1 MPPTQ
6 PNHPPLRCRCRLF
19 RSPRSAKS
27 RRKKHFGRSPLL
39 GRPPTFLEQSN
50 DPPLYPPGNGL
61 DLGAADP
68 VQDLV
73 RDRGA
78 CGGRPCRA
86 RHDSQGGRQNG
97 LGQGHKDATFDVARI
112 DEIERETKHDVI
124 AFLTHLAEIVGPEA
138 RFVHQGMTSSDV
150 LDTCLNVQ
158 LTRAADLL
166 LADLDKVL
174 AALKKRALEHK
185 MTPTIGRSHG
195 IHAEP
200 VTFGLKLAYAYAEF
214 SRARERLIAARKE
227 VATCA
232 ISGAVG
238 TFAQIDP
245 RVEQH
250 VANAMGLVPEP
261 ISTQVIP
268 RDRHAMYFSTLGV
281 IASSVERFAVEIR
294 HMQRTEVL
302 EAEEFF
308 SEGQKGS
315 SAMPHKRNPV
325 LSENLT
331 GLSRMVRAYVTPA
344 LENVVLWHERDIS
357 HSSAER
363 MMGPDATVTLDFA
376 LVRLAGL
383 IDKLLVYPANMQKNL
398 DRLGGLVHS
407 QRVLLALTQKG
418 ASREDAYKLVQRNAM
433 PVWRGEGDF
442 LQLLKKDADVKKYL
456 TDAEIDEQFD
466 LGYHFKHV
474 DTIFK
479 RVFGES

>member
-1 MPPTQ
+1 MI
-6 PNHPPLRCRCRLF
+6 
-19 RSPRSAKS
+19 PRYT
-27 RRKKHFGRSPLL
+27 
-39 GRPPTFLEQSN
+39 RPEMASIWEPQTRFKIWFEIEAH
-50 DPPLYPPGNGL
+50 
-61 DLGAADP
+61 AADALAELGTIP
-68 VQDLV
+68 KE
-73 RDRGA
+73 A
-78 CGGRPCRA
+78 A
-86 RHDSQGGRQNG
+86 RTVWAKA
-97 LGQGHKDATFDVARI
+97 KDASFDVARI

-250 VANAMGLVPEP
+250 VAKAMGLVPEP

-363 MMGPDATVTLDFA
+363 MMAPDATVTLDFA

-442 LQLLKKDADVKKYL
+442 LQLLKKDAEVKKYL